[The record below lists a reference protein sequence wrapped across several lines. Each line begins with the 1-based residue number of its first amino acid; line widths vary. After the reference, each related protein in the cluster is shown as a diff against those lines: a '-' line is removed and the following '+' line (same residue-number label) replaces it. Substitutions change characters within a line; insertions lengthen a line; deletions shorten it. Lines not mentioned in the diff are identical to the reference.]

1 MKLYFLRHGIAVARE
16 AWNGSD
22 ETRPLTPD
30 GTARMAQAAKG
41 MARLGLEVDLIL
53 TSPLTRAVETADI
66 AARALAKHDV
76 LAQDSRLSPGFGIK
90 ELVNI
95 LSDHAKTKAM
105 LLVGHEPDFSN
116 TTAVLIGGG
125 RLVMKKGGLALVEI
139 KDEAIPRGELVWLLP
154 PKVLG
159 AE

>member
-1 MKLYFLRHGIAVARE
+1 MKLYFLRHGIAAARE
-16 AWNGSD
+16 EWNGSD

-30 GTARMAQAAKG
+30 GTTRMARGAKG
-41 MARLGLEVDLIL
+41 MARLGVEVELIL

-66 AARALAKHDV
+66 AARALARRDV
-76 LAQDSRLSPGFGIK
+76 LVQDSRFAPGFGIK
-90 ELVNI
+90 ELVKI
-95 LSDHAKTKAM
+95 LTDYGESKAM

-116 TTAVLIGGG
+116 TIAALIGGG
-125 RLVMKKGGLALVEI
+125 RLLMKKGGLALVEI
-139 KDEAIPRGELVWLLP
+139 TNVAVPSGELVWLLP